1 MSNKWR
7 VIGGLLVAAI
17 LIFGVV
23 GAWAIGPDEVW
34 VDDDYTITTP
44 GWGTTHFD
52 SIQDGIDA
60 VATYGTVHVAPGPYN
75 EDVALDTPGV
85 YLWTNTG
92 AVIDGG
98 LGPYGIYLGS
108 GGPADECIVD
118 GFGVRYGYTGILLDD
133 VWSAMIKRNDVYWH
147 YTGIRLENLSM
158 WNEITKNEVHD
169 NADRGI
175 VLIHS
180 DENLIKLNEV
190 YDNRKGIVLK
200 KSDENDIIRNE
211 VHDNT
216 KLGIL
221 LVHSRW
227 NVIKLNE
234 VYGNPFGIVLED
246 SKRNEIRKNDIY
258 HNDWGIYLDSAM
270 HNKIRGN
277 YVYENGTGIYLDYAD
292 YTPIKKNEINSNW
305 TGIEIYDSYD
315 HNIAG
320 NTIHGNDFGIYQGGS
335 SIGNEAHWNS
345 IVGNS
350 TAGIRNDD
358 SDASYIIDAI
368 LNWWGSVD
376 GPENPGNPG
385 GDGDSVSDNV
395 IYSPWLG
402 IGTDDEPGTVGWQPV
417 SPMLIIVEDVGPVPA
432 GGYLGTAIDA
442 ANNDLPGTD
451 TIEVRHG
458 TYADD
463 VAVTDSATIISETGS
478 ASNTHLTGNMALGAA
493 GILLGRIGNGF
504 SIHGNIDVGAGVDAS
519 TIHINWN
526 NLYGIMTN
534 DGLNTLDATYNYWG
548 AGSGRVGDIDYR
560 PFLPETVGT
569 IIGYMDDY
577 GLDPLDAIEFADL
590 VLDGFS
596 ANEAIVVMALG
607 NTFGLTTR
615 EAAELIAEYGWIALQ
630 NALLMA
636 NGDYETF
643 VTRLIGYGFAGT
655 NSDILGNES
664 GGGGA
669 SGEGGTEGTYSQG
682 ETIHLSFILTSPITG
697 EVTIDPTANLTIV
710 RVDQEPVT
718 VVYWSMISYDPETG
732 QYSLDIDTSGFAP
745 GIYDLHIGTSSDGHN
760 HQVRIEIT

>member
-1 MSNKWR
+1 MTWR
-7 VIGGLLVAAI
+7 KSVSIGVIVGLLLALIGGIGHAGPVWNVDSWWPFHLTINGAVSFAQPEDQLVI
-17 LIFGVV
+17 LGWWDSYENVEIWKPLYIIGDPGPPHETVHGTWSFWWWKTTGDTFFV
-23 GAWAIGPDEVW
+23 GPNAD
-34 VDDDYTITTP
+34 
-44 GWGTTHFD
+44 GTE
-52 SIQDGIDA
+52 IRGLRIIEGLDGIELERADGCTLA
-60 VATYGTVHVAPGPYN
+60 DN
-75 EDVALDTPGV
+75 ILEDNL
-85 YLWTNTG
+85 N
-92 AVIDGG
+92 
-98 LGPYGIYLGS
+98 
-108 GGPADECIVD
+108 
-118 GFGVRYGYTGILLDD
+118 
-133 VWSAMIKRNDVYWH
+133 
-147 YTGIRLENLSM
+147 GIRLDGADD
-158 WNEITKNEVHD
+158 NEITKNEIHD
-169 NADRGI
+169 NEDRGI
-175 VLIHS
+175 VLILS
-180 DENLIKLNEV
+180 DKNPIKLNEV
-190 YDNRKGIVLK
+190 YNNRKGIVLK
-200 KSDENDIIRNE
+200 ESDENDIVRNE
-211 VHDNT
+211 VHNNT

-221 LVHSRW
+221 LVDSHW

-234 VYGNPFGIVLED
+234 VYENPLGIVLED
-246 SKRNEIRKNDIY
+246 SKKNEIRKNDI
-258 HNDWGIYLDSAM
+258 HNNEYG
-270 HNKIRGN
+270 
-277 YVYENGTGIYLDYAD
+277 VYQE
-292 YTPIKKNEINSNW
+292 
-305 TGIEIYDSYD
+305 
-315 HNIAG
+315 
-320 NTIHGNDFGIYQGGS
+320 GS
-335 SIGNEAHWNS
+335 SKRNAVHWNS
-345 IVGNS
+345 IVGNT
-350 TAGIRNDD
+350 TAGIWNDNAG
-358 SDASYIIDAI
+358 ASYIIDAV

-376 GPENPGNPG
+376 GPTHPSNPR
-385 GDGDSVSDNV
+385 GDGDTVSDNV
-395 IYSPWLG
+395 IFSPWLG
-402 IGTDDEPGTVGWQPV
+402 IGTDDEPGKVGWQPV
-417 SPMLIIVEDVGPVPA
+417 SPMLIIVDDVGPPPGPGA

-442 ANNDLPGTD
+442 ANSTTLPGTD

-577 GLDPLDAIEFADL
+577 GLDPLDAVEFADL

-615 EAAELIAEYGWIALQ
+615 EAAELIAEYGWIAVQ